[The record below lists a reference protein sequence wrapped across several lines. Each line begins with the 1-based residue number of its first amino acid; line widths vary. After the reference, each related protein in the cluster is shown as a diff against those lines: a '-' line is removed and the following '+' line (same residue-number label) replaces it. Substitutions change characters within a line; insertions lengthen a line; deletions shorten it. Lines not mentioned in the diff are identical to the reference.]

1 VVKNEMMTFDEF
13 AEENPTSLVLDE
25 FKAAIVGYGERINL
39 GPVVVY
45 DKDMII
51 EMLMKEMIIM
61 EDDLYDGQTEEDKK
75 YEMAI
80 EYFDFNIIG
89 AWMGEYT
96 PIYLTKFEK

>member
-1 VVKNEMMTFDEF
+1 
-13 AEENPTSLVLDE
+13 
-25 FKAAIVGYGERINL
+25 
-39 GPVVVY
+39 
-45 DKDMII
+45 
-51 EMLMKEMIIM
+51 M

-89 AWMGEYT
+89 AWMGKYT